1 MAPIISAQGLSKRY
15 SVAPLFQNISFTVS
29 EGDRI
34 GLIGPNGS
42 GKSTLL
48 AILDGR
54 VKPDSGEVAVRKGT
68 RLSCV
73 AQVSEFA
80 PGATVRSVIDAALDR
95 IGVHHDDHAAI
106 VAETLGR
113 AGLNDFGMRTDELS
127 GGWRKR
133 LAIAE
138 ALVQHPDIL
147 LLDEPTNHLDL
158 AGIKWVEGLLRN
170 APFACVIVSHD
181 RYFLENVAN
190 ETVELSRAYADG
202 YLRVSGN
209 YSAFLEA
216 KEQYLHAQQ
225 KHQDAL
231 ENRVRTEI
239 EWLRRGP
246 KARTTKSKARIDT
259 ANEMIGEL
267 ADMNARTRTASAAID
282 FSASGR
288 QTKQLVQL
296 EGVSYSIMAPAIG
309 KRTLFADLNFT
320 LTAGMR
326 VGLVGPNG
334 SGKTT
339 LLRLLRGDLE
349 LGAGEI
355 RKADGLRIVYFDQ
368 NRVLDPSLTLR
379 RSLAP
384 DSDSVIYQDRV
395 IHVGGWAARF
405 LFTAEDLNRPVSR
418 LSGGERA
425 RVLIA
430 QLMLQPADLLLLD
443 EPTNDLDIPTLE
455 ILEESLLEFRGA
467 LVLVTHD
474 RYMLDRV
481 SSVVLGLDGYGG
493 AGRFASYSQWD
504 AWQSQQQ
511 KARNAAA
518 KAEAAREQG
527 SSAAASSAQAEAGST
542 ATATGKNPVKSSGK
556 SAGESAGK
564 SSNGDSAGTPN
575 AGSKG
580 STPNSGAA
588 RSATPAKPAAAKKRL
603 SFSEVREFETIQ
615 QRIADAEKEL
625 ESQAASLSD
634 ATIASDA
641 ALLRGATLRI
651 DELHRTVEA
660 LYARWAELE
669 QKQNF

>member
-1 MAPIISAQGLSKRY
+1 LAPIISAQGLSKRY
-15 SVAPLFQNISFTVS
+15 NVAPLFQNISFTVS
-29 EGDRI
+29 GGDRI

-54 VKPDSGEVAVRKGT
+54 VKPDAGDVTVRKGT

-80 PGATVRSVIDAALDR
+80 PGATILSVIDAALDR
-95 IGVHHDDHAAI
+95 IDTPHEDRASRVG
-106 VAETLGR
+106 ETLGR
-113 AGLNDFGMRTDELS
+113 AGFDDFDVRTDTLS

-158 AGIKWVEGLLRN
+158 AGIKWVEALLRN
-170 APFACVIVSHD
+170 AQFACVIVSHD

-190 ETVELSRAYADG
+190 ETVELSRAYSDG
-202 YLRVSGN
+202 FLRVAGN

-225 KHQDAL
+225 KHQEAL

-239 EWLRRGP
+239 DWLRRGP

-267 ADMNARTRTASAAID
+267 ADLNSRTRTTSAAID

-288 QTKQLVQL
+288 QTKQLVRL
-296 EGVSYSIMAPAIG
+296 EAVGYSIPRSSVDSGADSGAETAPASVSSG
-309 KRTLFADLNFT
+309 AVSDAGEGRWLFADLNFT

-339 LLRLLRGDLE
+339 LLRLLRGE
-349 LGAGEI
+349 VEPSAGQI

-368 NRVLDPSLTLR
+368 NRVLDPDLTLR
-379 RSLAP
+379 RALAP

-395 IHVGGWAARF
+395 IHVGGWATRF
-405 LFTAEDLNRPVSR
+405 LFTSEDLNRPVSR

-467 LVLVTHD
+467 LMLVTHD

-481 SSVVLGLDGYGG
+481 STVVLGLDGFGG
-493 AGRFASYSQWD
+493 FGRFASYSQWD

-511 KARNAAA
+511 KVRTAAA
-518 KAEAAREQG
+518 KSEAARARENPKENASAIATNG
-527 SSAAASSAQAEAGST
+527 GGKAAAGHVAVT
-542 ATATGKNPVKSSGK
+542 AP
-556 SAGESAGK
+556 
-564 SSNGDSAGTPN
+564 
-575 AGSKG
+575 SK
-580 STPNSGAA
+580 
-588 RSATPAKPAAAKKRL
+588 PAKPAAAVTVSLTKKKL
-603 SFSEVREFETIQ
+603 SFTEAREFETIE
-615 QRIADAEKEL
+615 QRIAEAEAEI
-625 ESQAASLSD
+625 ETHVASLGDPGVTSD
-634 ATIASDA
+634 VAQ
-641 ALLRGATLRI
+641 LRTATLRI
-651 DELHRTVEA
+651 DELHKTIEV

-669 QKQNF
+669 QKKP